1 MISVIVVII
10 LIIVIIVI
18 FVIILI
24 SRKAYIAHLGKD
36 PATKTDEFLEK
47 FQTAF
52 DIPPSFLENYIA
64 IFPRKTSEKS
74 PL

>member
-52 DIPPSFLENYIA
+52 DSPQFRKIMF
-64 IFPRKTSEKS
+64 FFRKTSEKS